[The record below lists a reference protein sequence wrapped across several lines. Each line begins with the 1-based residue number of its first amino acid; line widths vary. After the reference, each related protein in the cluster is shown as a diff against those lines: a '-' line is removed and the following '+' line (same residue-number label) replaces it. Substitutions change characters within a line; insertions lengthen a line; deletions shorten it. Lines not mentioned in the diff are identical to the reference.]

1 MFDPAAAV
9 TDLCV
14 FAADDDAALRLG
26 SVGVAD
32 EEVSLHLV
40 AVVDLETHHLT
51 ALLQDS
57 CTAHKQPYHITH
69 CDTYA
74 FKHGSYLMGAARV
87 TSANRMCTIKRSVTT
102 RATCHLIITPYS
114 D

>member
-1 MFDPAAAV
+1 MFGPAAAV

-26 SVGVAD
+26 RVGVAD

-40 AVVDLETHHLT
+40 AVVDLEAHHLT

-57 CTAHKQPYHITH
+57 CMQP
-69 CDTYA
+69 
-74 FKHGSYLMGAARV
+74 
-87 TSANRMCTIKRSVTT
+87 TSNRTILHTV
-102 RATCHLIITPYS
+102 
-114 D
+114 

>member
-14 FAADDDAALRLG
+14 FAADDDAAPRLG

-40 AVVDLETHHLT
+40 AVVDPETHHLT
-51 ALLQDS
+51 ALL
-57 CTAHKQPYHITH
+57 
-69 CDTYA
+69 
-74 FKHGSYLMGAARV
+74 
-87 TSANRMCTIKRSVTT
+87 
-102 RATCHLIITPYS
+102 
-114 D
+114 